1 MANQIDDYEN
11 FSAKEL
17 MICTAAREIKNN
29 EVVFVGI
36 GLPLLVAM
44 LAQRTNAPDAVMA
57 YESGIIGSN
66 PTRLALSI
74 ADPAL
79 VSGSLMTT
87 NFFDFFTMFV
97 QNGNIDVGF
106 VGGAQIDK
114 FGNLN
119 SIMIGDYKNPKKR
132 FPGGGGAYDM
142 TMSKRTIVIMPHEIR
157 RFVEKVDFITT
168 PGHLINGSSRSN
180 LNIPGNGPDVVIT
193 TLGVMKFNDGELYL
207 ASYHDGVSIDDI
219 KDNTGWDLKISNNLK
234 KTIPPTVSELK
245 VLRSL
250 KE

>member
-1 MANQIDDYEN
+1 
-11 FSAKEL
+11 
-17 MICTAAREIKNN
+17 MICNAAREIINN

-44 LAQRTNAPDAVMA
+44 LAQRTHAPNAIMA

-97 QNGNIDVGF
+97 QNDNIDVGF
-106 VGGAQIDK
+106 VGGAQIDR

-119 SIMIGDYKNPKKR
+119 SIMVGDYKNPKKR

-142 TMSKRTIVIMPHEIR
+142 TMSKRTIIIMPHEKR

-168 PGHLINGSSRSN
+168 PGHLINNLPRSS

-193 TLGVMKFNDGELYL
+193 TLGVMKFNEGELYL
-207 ASYHDGVSIDDI
+207 DSYHDGVSIDEI
-219 KDNTGWDLKISNNLK
+219 KNNTDWDLKISKDLK
-234 KTIPPTVSELK
+234 KTIPPTASELK
-245 VLRSL
+245 TLRSL
-250 KE
+250 KK

>member
-1 MANQIDDYEN
+1 
-11 FSAKEL
+11 
-17 MICTAAREIKNN
+17 MICNAAREIQNN

-36 GLPLLVAM
+36 GLPLLAAM
-44 LAQRTNAPDAVMA
+44 LAQRNHAPDAIMA

-66 PTRLALSI
+66 PTRLPLSI

-79 VSGSLMTT
+79 VSGSLMIT

-142 TMSKRTIVIMPHEIR
+142 TMSNRTIIIMPHELR
-157 RFVEKVDFITT
+157 RFVPAVDFITT
-168 PGHLINGSSRSN
+168 PGHRINGSPRSA

-193 TLGVMKFNDGELYL
+193 TLGILKFNDGELYL
-207 ASYHDGVSIDDI
+207 DSYHDGVSIDDI
-219 KDNTGWDLKISNNLK
+219 KNNTGWDLKISNNLK
-234 KTIPPTVSELK
+234 KTLPPNASELK
-245 VLRSL
+245 ILRSL
-250 KE
+250 KA